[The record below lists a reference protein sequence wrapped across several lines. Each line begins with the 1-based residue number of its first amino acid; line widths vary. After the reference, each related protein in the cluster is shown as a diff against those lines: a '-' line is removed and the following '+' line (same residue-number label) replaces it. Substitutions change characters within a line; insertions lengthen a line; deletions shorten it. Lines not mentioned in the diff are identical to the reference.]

1 MSAAP
6 PSPAADQSMVETM
19 TGPIETADLGFVL
32 MHEHIIV
39 RSEGLAQ
46 NFPHIWDPQPALDRA
61 LELLTALKAKGVD
74 TPSISPFTAWEGI
87 SLCCCLS
94 LKSRG
99 CR

>member
-6 PSPAADQSMVETM
+6 PSPVANQPMVETM
-19 TGPIETADLGFVL
+19 TGPIRTAWTSAFVL

-61 LELLTALKAKGVD
+61 LELLTALKAKGVI
-74 TPSISPFTAWEGI
+74 PSSISPFTGWEGI
-87 SLCCCLS
+87 SPC
-94 LKSRG
+94 
-99 CR
+99 